1 MSDNNS
7 EKANVKISLRN
18 VYKVFGKNAAR
29 GVELSKK
36 GLSKDEILEKTKLAV
51 GVSNVSFDV
60 YEGETLVVMGLSGS
74 GKSTLIRCV
83 NRIMDP
89 TAGEIL
95 IDDVDIT
102 KLNDDELREVR
113 RKKFSMVFQSFALFP
128 HRRVIENVE
137 YGLEIQGVDKEVRR
151 EKAET
156 ALKLVGLD
164 GWGDYYPE
172 NLSGGM
178 KQRVGLARALS
189 VDPDILLMDEA
200 FSALDPLI
208 RSDMQDELIALNDR
222 VRKTI
227 LFITHDLDEALKMGD
242 RIVLMKDGYVVQI
255 GTPEEILTNP
265 ADEYVQRFVANVDI
279 TKVLTA
285 QDVMK
290 IHSPVAFVKDGPRVA
305 LRKMKEHG
313 LSGMFV
319 VKSSGELVGHLTADK
334 AAQAAK
340 NEDKWLD
347 QVTDRDS
354 VLSVPLDQPVRTLFP
369 MVESGNPIAV
379 VDEDHHFK
387 GVIVRG
393 SILAALAESHSD
405 STSIDEPSELASKVL
420 TPGSNNEAASDEA
433 DKENN

>member
-1 MSDNNS
+1 MSDS
-7 EKANVKISLRN
+7 HAEEANVKIKLRN
-18 VYKVFGKNAAR
+18 VYKVFGKNASR
-29 GVELSKK
+29 GVELSKQ
-36 GLSKDEILEKTKLAV
+36 GMGKDEILKKTKLAV

-83 NRIMDP
+83 NRIMEP

-102 KLNDDELREVR
+102 KLNEEELREVR

-128 HRRVIENVE
+128 HRKVIENVE
-137 YGLEIQGVDKEVRR
+137 YGLEIQGVDKETRR
-151 EKAET
+151 DKAEK
-156 ALKLVGLD
+156 ALKLVGLG
-164 GWGDYYPE
+164 GWGDYFPE

-222 VRKTI
+222 VKKTI

-265 ADEYVQRFVANVDI
+265 ADEYVERFVANVDI

-290 IHSPVAFVKDGPRVA
+290 QHSPVAYVKDGPRVA

-340 NEDKWLD
+340 NEEKWLD

-369 MVESGNPIAV
+369 MVEGGHPIAV
-379 VDEDHHFK
+379 VDDEHHFK

-393 SILAALAESHSD
+393 SILAALAESHSE
-405 STSIDEPSELASKVL
+405 STTSDEPSDLASQVL
-420 TPGSNNEAASDEA
+420 TQGSSDD
-433 DKENN
+433 DKETE